1 MPTRVGKFT
10 QQLRS
15 QNLHDVRDSED
26 CEIMLMTSNHSG
38 DVGAILWYGM
48 QGGAGDVGDA

>member
-38 DVGAILWYGM
+38 HVGAILWYGM